1 MSGHRIHVELQ
12 RRKPIQVTLQK
23 TGAPGRQIQ
32 IRKGTVNVEWRYEG
46 DTDWQ
51 VLAPIA
57 DFMIGITAGSTPPES
72 PSVGDVWFQTA

>member
-1 MSGHRIHVELQ
+1 MSRDIHLEIT
-12 RRKPIQVTLQK
+12 RRKPITVEVTK

-46 DTDWQ
+46 DADWQ

-57 DFMIGITAGSTPPES
+57 DFMIGITAGASAPEN